1 MRLQSRQNQRSPN
14 QVALSYGVTSL
25 ISEPLVLRI
34 SGFWHCFPGLEGL
47 QVWLKLGFGW
57 LVALLLLLLLLSL

>member
-1 MRLQSRQNQRSPN
+1 
-14 QVALSYGVTSL
+14 VTSL

-57 LVALLLLLLLLSL
+57 LVALLLLLLLLLSL